1 MSIGKGQVPLMLALE
16 LLLSLRSNF
25 NYISDCIHCVCLCG
39 SKPLLGLRAWI
50 QLFPSLHHTFCIFET
65 GVWYWLIKPLCLC
78 QLSQDWQWKMKGIDG
93 VQRHDCA
100 WSDSWNCLFF
110 FLFPMSHIQSKIGLK
125 KKKSLNERT
134 FWQSF
139 RDPSEAKR
147 IGCPGESHGQ
157 QEKWFTAPQW
167 SETLSTFLLTL
178 LPHSALKNWK
188 MDKPQELWWTL
199 TAWRNCIKPI
209 FFKSIFRNVSRCHVG
224 RWWCNFYATIFVDNT
239 IGTSELSPYLL
250 PFNWTCTSSL
260 TCCLGLFVCQWLP
273 FF

>member
-125 KKKSLNERT
+125 KKKKVWMSARFDKALETHQKQKGLGVRV
-134 FWQSF
+134 SHMAS
-139 RDPSEAKR
+139 RKSGSRLLSEVR
-147 IGCPGESHGQ
+147 
-157 QEKWFTAPQW
+157 
-167 SETLSTFLLTL
+167 
-178 LPHSALKNWK
+178 
-188 MDKPQELWWTL
+188 
-199 TAWRNCIKPI
+199 R
-209 FFKSIFRNVSRCHVG
+209 
-224 RWWCNFYATIFVDNT
+224 
-239 IGTSELSPYLL
+239 
-250 PFNWTCTSSL
+250 
-260 TCCLGLFVCQWLP
+260 
-273 FF
+273 